1 MEEEILRG
9 EYRCDL
15 SVRVE
20 ALPNASGFIPMGE
33 GRLTQEEKGFTLSV
47 QGKTLV
53 FDHVSRESVQT
64 EYNYRGR
71 GACIVLSDRD
81 CCYYIYSKEP
91 DFAPTR
97 IQFAGEYFYLHE
109 RKKFCVPM

>member
-1 MEEEILRG
+1 
-9 EYRCDL
+9 
-15 SVRVE
+15 
-20 ALPNASGFIPMGE
+20 MGE

-47 QGKTLV
+47 QDKTLV

-91 DFAPTR
+91 D
-97 IQFAGEYFYLHE
+97 
-109 RKKFCVPM
+109 